1 MFMGG
6 KHVTFNMALWDREFA
21 AAATSADLNVLIS
34 LIRSRAVAD
43 VLAMTRQP
51 RRWHQVSNPTALL
64 PNQPSVNGCPVLAI
78 EPGAASTARVSNS
91 LRRRLKG
98 KERKLQAL
106 PGYRYHLATDEAE
119 INRLLDWFFRIKPL
133 RMAEQNLPDV
143 FAEPGVGEFIRDSC
157 LTKLAGG
164 GRAIELHALECDEEV
179 IALYAGVA
187 DGHRFS
193 MMFNTYTMS
202 ENSRY
207 SPGLILVRNIIDHY
221 AEQSYRAIDLGI
233 GRTTK
238 RMFCKDDEA
247 IFDSFVPLTARGA
260 VAAAA
265 MSAKARAKHRIK
277 QSRTLFRLAQR
288 LRGALHQAEA
298 GGIGAV
304 RRRPRA
310 DPARSYRRLARACPA
325 SRHRQNR
332 PLSAFPRSGCARPL
346 QRRLGDHDGAG
357 VGAQSSP
364 AGRMRRRLQ
373 HDVIIDA
380 PQRIDRKRQPRR
392 LQQRPVRSPDA
403 QRRRDESTT
412 TGPW

>member
-1 MFMGG
+1 MGG

-21 AAATSADLNVLIS
+21 AAATSADLNALIS

-233 GRTTK
+233 GSDDYK
-238 RMFCKDDEA
+238 RMFCKTDEP
-247 IFDSFVPLTARGA
+247 IFDSFVALSPLGQL
-260 VAAAA
+260 AAPA
-265 MSAKARAKHRIK
+265 MSANNRAKHLVKNNQMLLRC
-277 QSRTLFRLAQR
+277 AQA
-288 LRGALHQAEA
+288 LRGA
-298 GGIGAV
+298 
-304 RRRPRA
+304 
-310 DPARSYRRLARACPA
+310 
-325 SRHRQNR
+325 
-332 PLSAFPRSGCARPL
+332 F
-346 QRRLGDHDGAG
+346 
-357 VGAQSSP
+357 
-364 AGRMRRRLQ
+364 
-373 HDVIIDA
+373 
-380 PQRIDRKRQPRR
+380 RKG
-392 LQQRPVRSPDA
+392 LKI
-403 QRRRDESTT
+403 
-412 TGPW
+412 